1 MTWMVTVVRRSL
13 WLVLIGAVGGVT
25 WSWWRDRTAPPTP
38 PSPPEWPP
46 LEPAG
51 GTISTSSTTAD
62 TSTAVP
68 TDVQTGEAVGSAPA
82 MASGINALVDSPDAR
97 SDAANGSWLTPT
109 ADGSCP
115 DSHLIKA
122 NDNSGIFHVPG
133 GRFYDRTKAER
144 CYATAADAI
153 ADGYRPA
160 KA

>member
-1 MTWMVTVVRRSL
+1 MRRSL

-46 LEPAG
+46 LEP
-51 GTISTSSTTAD
+51 SN
-62 TSTAVP
+62 
-68 TDVQTGEAVGSAPA
+68 SAPV
-82 MASGINALVDSPDAR
+82 MASVVNGLADSPDAR
-97 SDAANGSWLTPT
+97 PDAAPGSWLPPT

-122 NDNSGIFHVPG
+122 NNNSGIFHVPG
-133 GRFYDRTKAER
+133 GRFYDRTKSER
-144 CYATAADAI
+144 CYATAADAV

>member
-1 MTWMVTVVRRSL
+1 MRPNAGLTKLVNMTWMVTAVRRSL
-13 WLVLIGAVGGVT
+13 WLVLIGAVGGAT
-25 WSWWRDRTAPPTP
+25 WSWWQDRTALPTP

-46 LEPAG
+46 LEPSNSPPALA
-51 GTISTSSTTAD
+51 S
-62 TSTAVP
+62 AV
-68 TDVQTGEAVGSAPA
+68 D
-82 MASGINALVDSPDAR
+82 ALVDSPDAR
-97 SDAANGSWLTPT
+97 SDAATGLWFLPT

-115 DSHLIKA
+115 DSHPVKA

-144 CYATAADAI
+144 CYATAAHAV

>member
-1 MTWMVTVVRRSL
+1 MTWMVTAARRSL

-46 LEPAG
+46 LETVSSP
-51 GTISTSSTTAD
+51 TSTTSG
-62 TSTAVP
+62 TL
-68 TDVQTGEAVGSAPA
+68 QRSAPA
-82 MASGINALVDSPDAR
+82 KSSVVNALVDSPDAR
-97 SDAANGSWLTPT
+97 SDAATGAWLPPT

-115 DSHLIKA
+115 GSHLIKA

-133 GRFYDRTKAER
+133 GRFYNRTKAER
-144 CYATAADAI
+144 CYATAADAV
-153 ADGYRPA
+153 ADGYRTA

>member
-1 MTWMVTVVRRSL
+1 MTLMQTSVRRYL
-13 WLVLIGAVGGVT
+13 WLVLIGAIGGVA
-25 WSWWRDRTAPPTP
+25 WSWWRDQTAPPTP

-51 GTISTSSTTAD
+51 ST
-62 TSTAVP
+62 
-68 TDVQTGEAVGSAPA
+68 QQSAPA
-82 MASGINALVDSPDAR
+82 TASIVNALVDSPDAR
-97 SDAANGSWLTPT
+97 SDAATGSRLAPK

-144 CYATAADAI
+144 CYASAADAV

>member
-1 MTWMVTVVRRSL
+1 MTWMVTAVRRSL

-46 LEPAG
+46 LKLAN
-51 GTISTSSTTAD
+51 D
-62 TSTAVP
+62 
-68 TDVQTGEAVGSAPA
+68 APA
-82 MASGINALVDSPDAR
+82 AAAAASMAAAASAAAVVTALVDSPDAR
-97 SDAANGSWLTPT
+97 SDAATGSWLPPQ

-160 KA
+160 KT

>member
-1 MTWMVTVVRRSL
+1 MTWMVTAVRRSL
-13 WLVLIGAVGGVT
+13 WLVLIGTAGGVI

-38 PSPPEWPP
+38 PTPPQWPP
-46 LEPAG
+46 LKPANNAPA
-51 GTISTSSTTAD
+51 TAANATTA
-62 TSTAVP
+62 TTK
-68 TDVQTGEAVGSAPA
+68 TGA
-82 MASGINALVDSPDAR
+82 NALVDSPDGR
-97 SDAANGSWLTPT
+97 SDAATGSRLAPK

-144 CYATAADAI
+144 CYASAADAV

>member
-1 MTWMVTVVRRSL
+1 MTWMVTAVRRSL

-46 LEPAG
+46 LQ
-51 GTISTSSTTAD
+51 
-62 TSTAVP
+62 P
-68 TDVQTGEAVGSAPA
+68 TNSAPA
-82 MASGINALVDSPDAR
+82 KPPVVDALVDSPDTR
-97 SDAANGSWLTPT
+97 SDTGIRSWLLPN

-144 CYATAADAI
+144 CYASAADAV
-153 ADGYRPA
+153 ADSYRPA